1 MSNAHPLRL
10 DLNDLHVKLAKE
22 YGVPLVI
29 STDTH
34 VTNQYDFMAYGV
46 AMARQGRAEKKK
58 RAVA

>member
-1 MSNAHPLRL
+1 MSNACPLRL
-10 DLNDLHVKLAKE
+10 DLNDLNVKLAKE

-46 AMARQGRAEKKK
+46 AMARQGWAEKKK